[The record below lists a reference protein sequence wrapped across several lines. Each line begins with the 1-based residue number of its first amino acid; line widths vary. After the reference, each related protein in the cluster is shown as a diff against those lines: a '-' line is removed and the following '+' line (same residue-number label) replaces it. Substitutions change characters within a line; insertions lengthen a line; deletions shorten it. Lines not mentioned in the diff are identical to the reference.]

1 MAGVST
7 QEELFFAK
15 GHGTGNDF
23 LIIPDEHDR
32 IDLSPERVALLADR
46 HRGLGADGILRVV
59 RRDRLWFMDYRNA
72 DGSVAEMCGNGVR
85 VFAHWL
91 YSRGLVDSPSFVVD
105 TRAGQREV
113 KIHESTARH
122 AVVSVDMGP
131 VRVEGLSTA
140 RIGDKSV
147 AGLGINVGNPHLAA
161 VIPGLD
167 TQGLCDWPLR
177 QPEWDVEFFPE
188 GVNVEILTPLADGA
202 VNMRVWERGV
212 GETLSCGTGTV
223 AAATAA
229 LADAGH
235 TTGEVTVRVPGGEV
249 SVCLGGETTTL
260 TGPSEIVAT
269 GTTWL

>member
-1 MAGVST
+1 MST
-7 QEELFFAK
+7 QEGLFYAK

-23 LIIPDEHDR
+23 LIIPDER
-32 IDLSPERVALLADR
+32 GEIELSPERVALLADR
-46 HRGLGADGILRVV
+46 HRGLGADGILRVA
-59 RRDRLWFMDYRNA
+59 RGREHWFMDYRNA

-91 YSRGLVDSPSFVVD
+91 YSRGLVDSSRFSVE
-105 TRAGQREV
+105 TRAGLREV
-113 KIHESTARH
+113 EVHEATDRRAM
-122 AVVSVDMGP
+122 VSVGMGR
-131 VRVEGLSTA
+131 VRVDGLSTA
-140 RIGDKSV
+140 RMGDRSF

-167 TQGLCDWPLR
+167 AQGLAEWPLVR
-177 QPEWDVEFFPE
+177 PQWDQEFFPE
-188 GVNVEILTPLADGA
+188 GVNVEILTPLRDGA
-202 VNMRVWERGV
+202 VDMRVWERGV

-229 LADAGH
+229 LADAAL

-249 SVCLGGETTTL
+249 TVRIEEEAATL

-269 GTTWL
+269 GRTAL

>member
-1 MAGVST
+1 MSKET
-7 QEELFFAK
+7 ELLYAK

-23 LIIPDEHDR
+23 LIIPDENEE
-32 IDLSPERVALLADR
+32 IDLSPQRVARLADR

-59 RRDRLWFMDYRNA
+59 RRNDVWFMDYRNA
-72 DGSVAEMCGNGVR
+72 DGSLAEMCGNGVR

-91 YSRGLVDSPSFVVD
+91 YSRGLVDTAAFTVD
-105 TRAGQREV
+105 TRAGLRVVEVREA
-113 KIHESTARH
+113 TARR

-140 RIGDKSV
+140 RMGERSF

-161 VIPGLD
+161 VIPNLD
-167 TQGLCDWPLR
+167 TRGLADWPLG
-177 QPEWDVEFFPE
+177 QPEWDHDFFPQ
-188 GVNVEILTPLADGA
+188 GVNVEVLTPLIDGA
-202 VNMRVWERGV
+202 VDMRVWERGV

-229 LADAGH
+229 LADAGR

-249 SVCLGGETTTL
+249 TVTLGEESATL
-260 TGPSEIVAT
+260 TGPSEIVAE